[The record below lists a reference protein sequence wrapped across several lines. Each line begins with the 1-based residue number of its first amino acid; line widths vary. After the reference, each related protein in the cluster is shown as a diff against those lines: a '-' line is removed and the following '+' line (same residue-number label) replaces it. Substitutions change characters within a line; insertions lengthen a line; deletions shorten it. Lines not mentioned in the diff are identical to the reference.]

1 VAEVD
6 VAEVAVRSGGGEG
19 AVRPLEIGRA
29 RNRARGGLLKKGP
42 LALGSEAQLQ
52 FWIRRC
58 LRGSVRCAETTPE
71 SMCGFG
77 PIRYPT
83 HTHKHHWGPRGI
95 PMGGGAHPR
104 GLRWRRWGR
113 RAAGAHLR
121 LTYRQGANP
130 SGIGGGVRRVGSGV
144 GWVGD
149 GGRVGLGRPSGVRP
163 QQPIPAAHPRPL
175 RCTQGWGG
183 GASRDGG
190 DRSRGCPCVGL
201 WADRCPPRWPPR
213 GTGARLHCGR
223 RRVTAKPSP
232 PSECPQCQA
241 PPPRTIRGER
251 MQHLARI
258 LRHPCHLLKVQPPE
272 ARPPEPGRDAGV
284 GRRGRT
290 NAAVAAGGM
299 ASSSGSSGAGIHE
312 EGWRGTTPFPQT
324 EVFGPRPAAKSMGRG
339 AQRAPGGGS
348 VSAGGGREAT
358 APCDAIKGSHRGKPT
373 PSPSSLENRG
383 CRAPGP
389 SPFVSDSATPSR
401 FCCSQG
407 LCFEPGKA
415 GGQDPSR
422 QRLPCGPGCPP
433 RGGGW
438 RAPGRWPFAPSGAS
452 GRRRRRWSPPPGA
465 GPGGPRRG
473 TPGGRGAAR
482 GGAACRR

>member
-1 VAEVD
+1 
-6 VAEVAVRSGGGEG
+6 
-19 AVRPLEIGRA
+19 
-29 RNRARGGLLKKGP
+29 
-42 LALGSEAQLQ
+42 
-52 FWIRRC
+52 
-58 LRGSVRCAETTPE
+58 
-71 SMCGFG
+71 
-77 PIRYPT
+77 
-83 HTHKHHWGPRGI
+83 
-95 PMGGGAHPR
+95 
-104 GLRWRRWGR
+104 
-113 RAAGAHLR
+113 LR

-258 LRHPCHLLKVQPPE
+258 LRYPCHLLKVRPPE

-433 RGGGW
+433 RGGDGGHLAGGPSLHPAPVVVVVVAGVH
-438 RAPGRWPFAPSGAS
+438 RRGPGREAPGEG
-452 GRRRRRWSPPPGA
+452 PPGA
-465 GPGGPRRG
+465 GGLRAEGPRVVAEPPVRNG
-473 TPGGRGAAR
+473 CGALRRNQRRGRGDKLGWAWASSPFLLP
-482 GGAACRR
+482 AL